1 MIDQAVD
8 PSRARHAELV
18 LQQVDALPTL
28 SPVATR
34 LLAVGSADDAD
45 LDEIVTLLESD
56 PALTARILGL
66 CRKAAHGLGDR
77 VTTVRRAIIMLGLEA
92 VQSSV
97 LSVSVY
103 DLMSGASKRR
113 RREPAQGSAAF
124 DREGFWKHA
133 LGVACAAELF
143 AHRYRKLAVRPDEAF
158 TAGLLHGVGKLALD
172 LVLPEAYQRVVMV
185 AQQRGCDSA
194 PVERGVIGIDHHTAG
209 RRIAERWGIPDEL
222 RDVMWLH
229 AQPLSSL
236 PADSPRE
243 LIALV
248 TLAKAL
254 CREMHIGWS
263 GDFGPPPP
271 SRSVCEQAG
280 LDAAAIDHV
289 ATHLHDSAA
298 QRFQVLG
305 LDARPTPQ
313 LLLQSIANAN
323 RRLGD
328 LYAAADRR
336 ARQAKRSAGAL
347 EAIET
352 FLADHDAARGT
363 IETIGAIARSAART
377 LGPTRWSALLRRHEG
392 EPWLAVRFG
401 PEGRVEH
408 AAAVPRDASSKLSA
422 AIASGGRNV
431 PTLPSGALDA
441 TGLRAQPSTAFR
453 VQRGTG
459 ASQVC
464 LLLSDETPAANDLT
478 PSDALL
484 ATWAA
489 ALDAAA
495 RHEQAQRISE
505 QLAEVNRSLVEA
517 RDRLAETEAL
527 VRLGEVTAGAAHE
540 MNNPLTVISGRS
552 QLLARRLNDDAD
564 RASAEAIA
572 RAATDLSDMITALHL
587 LATPPTP
594 AIQRIGLRALIDAAI
609 DEAHRRTG
617 VTPETEID
625 LGDAPAV
632 IDADRELLVR
642 ALSEVI
648 CNALEAAPGC
658 LIRVLAQTDPV
669 DSRLLVR
676 IVDQGPGMSAK
687 AARHAFDPF
696 FSEKPAGRQTGLGL
710 TRARRIVEIHGG
722 EIALQSEPDHGTTAT
737 ISLPLRRTSSGEG
750 SLAA

>member
-1 MIDQAVD
+1 VIDQAAD

-103 DLMSGASKRR
+103 DLMSGRGGPRR
-113 RREPAQGSAAF
+113 GDAGGSEAF

-143 AHRYRKLAVRPDEAF
+143 AHRYRKLGVRPDEAF
-158 TAGLLHGVGKLALD
+158 TAGVLHGVGKLALD
-172 LVLPEAYQRVVMV
+172 LVLPEAYQRVVLV
-185 AQQRGCDSA
+185 AQKRGCDSA
-194 PVERGVIGIDHHTAG
+194 AVERTVIGIDHHTAG
-209 RRIAERWGIPDEL
+209 RRIAERWGLPDEL

-236 PADSPRE
+236 PADSPRD
-243 LIALV
+243 LIGLV

-263 GDFGPPPP
+263 GDFGPSP
-271 SRSVCEQAG
+271 SSLSVCEQAG

-289 ATHLHDSAA
+289 AAHLHEAAA

-336 ARQAKRSAGAL
+336 ARQAKRSAAAL
-347 EAIET
+347 DCIEA

-377 LGPTRWSALLRRHEG
+377 LGPARWSALLRRHEG

-408 AAAVPRDASSKLSA
+408 AVAVPRDLSAKLSA
-422 AIASGGRNV
+422 SIAAGGGTV
-431 PTLPSGALDA
+431 PPLPSGTLDA
-441 TGLRAQPSTAFR
+441 TGLRAQPSTAVR
-453 VQRGTG
+453 VQRGAG
-459 ASQVC
+459 AAQVC
-464 LLLSDETPAANDLT
+464 LLLSDDPPAAGDLA
-478 PSDALL
+478 PADALL

-517 RDRLAETEAL
+517 RDRLAQTEAL
-527 VRLGEVTAGAAHE
+527 ARLGEVTAGAAHE

-552 QLLARRLNDDAD
+552 QLLARRLKDDAD
-564 RASAEAIA
+564 RASAQAIA
-572 RAATDLSDMITALHL
+572 QAAGELSDMITALHL
-587 LATPPTP
+587 LASPPEP
-594 AIQRIGLRALIDAAI
+594 AIERVTLRGVIDAAI

-617 VTPETEID
+617 VRPEVEID
-625 LGDAPAV
+625 LGDAPGE

-642 ALSEVI
+642 ALAEI
-648 CNALEAAPGC
+648 FCNAVEAAPGGPI
-658 LIRVLAQTDPV
+658 LVQAQTDAV

-687 AARHAFDPF
+687 AAHHAFDPF
-696 FSEKPAGRQTGLGL
+696 FSEKPAGRQAGLGL

-722 EIALQSEPDHGTTAT
+722 EIALRSEPGHGTTAT
-737 ISLPLRRTSSGEG
+737 IALPLPRVSAGEG
-750 SLAA
+750 SMAA